1 MKTGRIIGTALLGLF
16 LFLFLAIDLVI
27 FGVVS
32 LDSAVVSIFPVLG
45 LVLGVVLGLVAKRR
59 HAPHS
64 DPIAAQ

>member
-45 LVLGVVLGLVAKRR
+45 LVLGALLGVVAKRR
-59 HAPHS
+59 HAPHG